1 MSKSQ
6 NKKNLTI
13 FLFIVKTMKQKSL
26 SFGEN
31 SIIKNAFHKDEI
43 QINIYEKDIKK

>member
-1 MSKSQ
+1 
-6 NKKNLTI
+6 
-13 FLFIVKTMKQKSL
+13 MKQKSL

-43 QINIYEKDIKK
+43 RINIYEKDIKK